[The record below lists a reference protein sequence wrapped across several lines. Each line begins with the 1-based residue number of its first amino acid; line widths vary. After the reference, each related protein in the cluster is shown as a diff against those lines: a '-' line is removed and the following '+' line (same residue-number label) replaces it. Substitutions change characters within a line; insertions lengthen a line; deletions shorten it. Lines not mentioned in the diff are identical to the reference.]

1 MAIKYV
7 NNWDSNIL
15 APVLATDTVFTIPI
29 ADSLLLP
36 PLAVGDYILLT
47 VPVITLSHSTSSW
60 EIIKVTAVD
69 TTTGYL
75 TVVRAQEGTVT
86 GGYSAGQNLSMRLTA
101 AEINTINTS
110 LASQLAQIIKKIET
124 IGAGSGITVDIT
136 DPLNPI
142 VSAIPVSAAGLLNR
156 IIGTADATTLSSGTY
171 YLAKSGDK
179 GTTALAT
186 QTVAV
191 DDNQKAYFAQDFVT
205 DSAPSSSIYYAGIYS
220 GSLSVACD
228 TSTELVKYTVEVYLA
243 DVNGNVIDS
252 GITTEVVGNLGV
264 KPLTVLTTGNIYLQT
279 PNRTNEIIS
288 GTLSQNAHIV
298 AGQRIRFHISG
309 EKVGITGGIFTLSF
323 FSGSDVNSYVDVPV
337 VVKTS
342 SVLNDSNVVGSTALD
357 ALNSLKTSI
366 DLYTAAN
373 VLSKLLT
380 VDGVGSGL
388 DADLFQGR
396 NPTSF
401 ADVAG
406 LATQQFD
413 ALAATGPTQVVN
425 LEQLIDGTGI
435 YALDTGTTNHYKVAL
450 SGAPTTLKAGMSFR
464 IKTITTNTDACDIQ
478 LNTLPITAITNEDG
492 TPLYAG
498 QVIAGGMYQVVYNGT
513 SFILSGSGGGG
524 ATAGGVIYEN
534 GQTISANYTLSNN
547 KNGMSVGPISI
558 ASGVSVTTPT
568 GSRWVIL

>member
-1 MAIKYV
+1 
-7 NNWDSNIL
+7 L
-15 APVLATDTVFTIPI
+15 
-29 ADSLLLP
+29 
-36 PLAVGDYILLT
+36 
-47 VPVITLSHSTSSW
+47 
-60 EIIKVTAVD
+60 
-69 TTTGYL
+69 
-75 TVVRAQEGTVT
+75 
-86 GGYSAGQNLSMRLTA
+86 
-101 AEINTINTS
+101 
-110 LASQLAQIIKKIET
+110 
-124 IGAGSGITVDIT
+124 
-136 DPLNPI
+136 
-142 VSAIPVSAAGLLNR
+142 
-156 IIGTADATTLSSGTY
+156 
-171 YLAKSGDK
+171 
-179 GTTALAT
+179 
-186 QTVAV
+186 
-191 DDNQKAYFAQDFVT
+191 
-205 DSAPSSSIYYAGIYS
+205 IY
-220 GSLSVACD
+220 
-228 TSTELVKYTVEVYLA
+228 T
-243 DVNGNVIDS
+243 
-252 GITTEVVGNLGV
+252 
-264 KPLTVLTTGNIYLQT
+264 
-279 PNRTNEIIS
+279 
-288 GTLSQNAHIV
+288 
-298 AGQRIRFHISG
+298 
-309 EKVGITGGIFTLSF
+309 
-323 FSGSDVNSYVDVPV
+323 
-337 VVKTS
+337 
-342 SVLNDSNVVGSTALD
+342 
-357 ALNSLKTSI
+357 
-366 DLYTAAN
+366 
-373 VLSKLLT
+373 LLT